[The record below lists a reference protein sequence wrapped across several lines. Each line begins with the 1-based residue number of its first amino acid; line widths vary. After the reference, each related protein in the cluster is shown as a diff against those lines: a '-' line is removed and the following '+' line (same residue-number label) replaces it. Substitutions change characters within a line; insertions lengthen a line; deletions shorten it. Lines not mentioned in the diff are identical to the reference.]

1 MHKLATTEL
10 EFVEDLPTVAK
21 RKYDTA
27 KAGNALIFSE
37 TRLAII
43 HTGRIPVWNQMCRLV
58 DCFSISNS
66 SN

>member
-1 MHKLATTEL
+1 MPTTEL
-10 EFVEDLPTVAK
+10 GLVEDLPTVVR

-27 KAGNALIFSE
+27 KAGKALIFSE

-43 HTGRIPVWNQMCRLV
+43 HTGGIPVWNQMCGLV

-66 SN
+66 SS